1 MSLLAALKLPALDTL
16 AKPGAATA
24 ADLRS
29 GEDVDA
35 PSRSSASAAPPKPP
49 PPSEA
54 PPMAAAPAAAPPAAA
69 GVGISSVQFS
79 IPVNVPNKDFSY
91 VTCGGSV
98 TFAVAAK
105 PEGDEPDV
113 EVKIKNLK
121 PEVEAKLKK
130 KYGSVAE
137 LSGGLTVSDKE
148 GSVAVGLDLVDAQ
161 TQAKTTFEF
170 HVVKVDAE
178 HAKVE
183 FAALEWSQTYPLAR
197 TVIEVGGV
205 KWKVEGGAVV
215 KVTAQPNWKQIAADV
230 LKRLGVTVAEDAALG
245 VAAGGTG
252 TAGAAAIAVAS
263 SPLLIAAGGI
273 LGGLALTAGAMNWLE
288 ALEKCRSLKPGRPL
302 RARLQAAAR
311 LCRVL
316 WLDDARHAREER
328 PRQPRT
334 PRRRSRRSWTKAP
347 GTTRE
352 QAIDAAKL
360 LGPELREPGVPG
372 AVAEDAGRGE
382 EGLRQEPA
390 FLGHGRSSLM
400 RSMNEVLDLNGR
412 Y

>member
-1 MSLLAALKLPALDTL
+1 MSLLKALKLPSL
-16 AKPGAATA
+16 PAATTEKPAGNEAAPTRASASASASARPAPPKSA
-24 ADLRS
+24 ADF
-29 GEDVDA
+29 
-35 PSRSSASAAPPKPP
+35 ASAAPPLQ
-49 PPSEA
+49 
-54 PPMAAAPAAAPPAAA
+54 AASA
-69 GVGISSVQFS
+69 GPRAGISSIQFS
-79 IPVNVPNKDFSY
+79 IPVKVPDKDFSY

-98 TFAVAAK
+98 TFSVAAK

-137 LSGGLTVSDKE
+137 LSGGLTVSEKE
-148 GSVAVGLDLVDAQ
+148 GSVGVGLDLVDAQ

-170 HVVKVDAE
+170 HVVKIDAE

-205 KWKVEGGAVV
+205 KWKVEGGATV

-252 TAGAAAIAVAS
+252 TAGAAAVAAAS
-263 SPLLIAAGGI
+263 SPLIVVTGGI
-273 LGGLALTAGAMNWLE
+273 LGGLALTAGAMAWIE
-288 ALEKCRSLKPGRPL
+288 ALEAAGRDATQACVLGAKKLRDYAGSYGAAMRGKPGSNAQGNTDAEAAL
-302 RARLQAAAR
+302 RAIM
-311 LCRVL
+311 
-316 WLDDARHAREER
+316 D
-328 PRQPRT
+328 
-334 PRRRSRRSWTKAP
+334 KAP

-352 QAIDAAKL
+352 QAIDAAKQSKQNWENLAYRAL
-360 LGPELREPGVPG
+360 LPKMRDEVKKAYDEKHPWTS
-372 AVAEDAGRGE
+372 DNT
-382 EGLRQEPA
+382 
-390 FLGHGRSSLM
+390 LM
-400 RSMNEVLDLNGR
+400 IVMNEVLDSNGR

>member
-16 AKPGAATA
+16 AKTGAAMV
-24 ADLRS
+24 ADSRGG
-29 GEDVDA
+29 GEEDDA
-35 PSRSSASAAPPKPP
+35 PARSSSKAAPAQPA
-49 PPSEA
+49 PPSGA
-54 PPMAAAPAAAPPAAA
+54 PPMGAAPAAGSPAPARA
-69 GVGISSVQFS
+69 GISAVQLS
-79 IPVNVPNKDFSY
+79 IPVKVPDKDFSY

-98 TFAVAAK
+98 TFAVTAK

-130 KYGSVAE
+130 KFGSAAE

-148 GSVAVGLDLVDAQ
+148 GSVGVGLDLVDAQ

-205 KWKVEGGAVV
+205 KWKVEGGAAV

-230 LKRLGVTVAEDAALG
+230 FKRLGVTVAEDAALG

-252 TAGAAAIAVAS
+252 TAGAAAVAAAS
-263 SPLLIAAGGI
+263 SPVIVAAGGI
-273 LGGLALTAGAMNWLE
+273 FGGLALTAGAMAWIDALE
-288 ALEKCRSLKPGRPL
+288 AAGRDATQACVLGAKKLRDYATSYGSAMRGAPGPNAQGNADAEAALK
-302 RARLQAAAR
+302 AIM
-311 LCRVL
+311 
-316 WLDDARHAREER
+316 D
-328 PRQPRT
+328 
-334 PRRRSRRSWTKAP
+334 KAP

-352 QAIDAAKL
+352 QAIDAAKQSKQNWENLAYRAL
-360 LGPELREPGVPG
+360 LPKMREEVKRAYDEKHPWTP
-372 AVAEDAGRGE
+372 DNT
-382 EGLRQEPA
+382 
-390 FLGHGRSSLM
+390 LM
-400 RSMNEVLDLNGR
+400 IVMNEVLDTNGR